1 MTQPAKTKQKT
12 KRGGAEKKKP
22 KKKQKSD
29 AREFHVTG
37 RRGHELGRVLVKIR
51 TEEKEEKVE
60 EALE

>member
-1 MTQPAKTKQKT
+1 MTQPAKTKKKT
-12 KRGGAEKKKP
+12 KRGGAEKKTE
-22 KKKQKSD
+22 KKQKSD